1 MRAKPRFLRRARN
14 PRQPPCLGAPT
25 ALPESHYSLFRSV
38 TPPVEKVGLTRKF
51 LAVNAA
57 GTNQQGEIYL
67 LRLTFA
73 RRTWEIQRE
82 KMAMF
87 GKNIRRRQSPMF
99 LLLGLCFWSVASLP
113 ALAAQGARDLKEIKF
128 AYPPSMASVTL
139 MTGIK
144 QKFFDEQG
152 LRPILLVITSDL
164 ALKSQVAG
172 EIDYTLFGGGSGIL
186 AAAQGLPIKTTHL
199 AFNFADLT
207 LVARP
212 EIKSVA
218 QLRGKKIAVSGFS
231 GSVYSSTRAMLS
243 SGGLDPDR
251 DATIIPMGRENVRLQ
266 ALFSGSVDATPLPN
280 PLQAVA
286 EEKGYNLVADIE
298 GKFEVP
304 FSGLTVTDK
313 KLRENPEEV
322 KKVIR
327 ALVKGGSF
335 FMTHRTESVALYMDW
350 LKLTKSIAERAYA
363 RSLRSISPDGLGKES
378 AIKNQLDLVKKTTG
392 KDVKQEDVLDLSL
405 LRQVLAE
412 MKH

>member
-1 MRAKPRFLRRARN
+1 MKGYPRAEERENLHKQN
-14 PRQPPCLGAPT
+14 K
-25 ALPESHYSLFRSV
+25 LF
-38 TPPVEKVGLTRKF
+38 
-51 LAVNAA
+51 
-57 GTNQQGEIYL
+57 
-67 LRLTFA
+67 
-73 RRTWEIQRE
+73 W
-82 KMAMF
+82 
-87 GKNIRRRQSPMF
+87 
-99 LLLGLCFWSVASLP
+99 LLGFILCSLVSLP
-113 ALAAQGARDLKEIKF
+113 IHAAQPTRDFKEIKV

-139 MTGIK
+139 MTAIK
-144 QKFFDEQG
+144 QKFFDEEG
-152 LRPILLVITSDL
+152 LRPVLLVLTSDL

-186 AAAQGLPIKTTHL
+186 AAAQGLPIKTVHL

-243 SGGLDPDR
+243 SGGLDPDK

-280 PLQAVA
+280 PLQVVA

-313 KLRENPEEV
+313 KLKENPEEV
-322 KKVIR
+322 KRIIR
-327 ALVKGGSF
+327 ALVRAGIF
-335 FMTHRTESVALYMDW
+335 FMSHRAESVALYMDW
-350 LKLTKSIAERAYA
+350 LKLSQPIAERAYT
-363 RSLRSISPDGLGKES
+363 RTLRSISPDGLGKEA
-378 AIKNQLDLVKKTTG
+378 AIKNQLDLVKKTIG
-392 KDVKQEDVLDLSL
+392 KDVKQGDAVDFSL
-405 LRQVLAE
+405 LKQVLAE
-412 MKH
+412 MKR

>member
-1 MRAKPRFLRRARN
+1 
-14 PRQPPCLGAPT
+14 
-25 ALPESHYSLFRSV
+25 
-38 TPPVEKVGLTRKF
+38 
-51 LAVNAA
+51 
-57 GTNQQGEIYL
+57 
-67 LRLTFA
+67 
-73 RRTWEIQRE
+73 
-82 KMAMF
+82 MAMIDEKDSSNEQIKLF
-87 GKNIRRRQSPMF
+87 CLF
-99 LLLGLCFWSVASLP
+99 VLVLWSALTSP
-113 ALAAQGARDLKEIKF
+113 ALSAQTTRDLKEIKF

-144 QKFFDEQG
+144 QRFFDEEG
-152 LRPILLVITSDL
+152 FKPILLVIASDL

-212 EIKSVA
+212 EIKSIA

-243 SGGLDPDR
+243 SGGLDPDK

-313 KLRENPEEV
+313 KLKEHPEEV

-327 ALVKGGSF
+327 ALVKAGVF
-335 FMTHRTESVALYMDW
+335 FMTHRTESVSLYMDW
-350 LKLTKSIAERAYA
+350 LKLSKPIAEKAYA
-363 RSLRSISPDGLGKES
+363 RTLRSVSPDGLGKEG
-378 AIKNQLDLVKKTTG
+378 AIKNQLELVKKTTG
-392 KDVKQEDVLDLSL
+392 KDVKQADVIDFTL
-405 LRQVLAE
+405 LKQVLAE
-412 MKH
+412 IK